1 MNVLHPSLLK
11 SFALSICR
19 GYPMKT
25 QSWNIFATVRAA
37 KYIASCSHDGS
48 LEANYCVPF
57 LKLKLESDWKVPFRE
72 IHFCGLKED
81 F

>member
-1 MNVLHPSLLK
+1 
-11 SFALSICR
+11 
-19 GYPMKT
+19 MKT

-57 LKLKLESDWKVPFRE
+57 LKLKFLIPTLRHMFYLPKSSKIYGESDWKVPFRE